1 MANVNI
7 TVPSRFKT
15 INKKQRVFIF
25 TFHPKPMFFR
35 LVERFL
41 DTLVRS
47 VFWNWLDSVFV
58 FGKVKLKI
66 LIIYNTFP
74 LGSIEA
80 FLLDGLSILLRNHY
94 CDLLTYF
101 HFLYYLIR

>member
-7 TVPSRFKT
+7 TISSRFKT

-25 TFHPKPMFFR
+25 TFHPKPMFLR
-35 LVERFL
+35 LFERL
-41 DTLVRS
+41 IDTLVRS
-47 VFWNWLDSVFV
+47 VFWKWFYSVFV

-80 FLLDGLSILLRNHY
+80 FLLDGL
-94 CDLLTYF
+94 
-101 HFLYYLIR
+101 